1 MMNTIGKQ
9 VSKKIQ
15 DDIKK
20 SKRKRKDMKTSQFQK
35 DFKFLRSCEL
45 AVRALHELNMYINAY
60 KRDSDYKASVRKIC
74 EQIRNMRSTDGL
86 ESDYGQLMFEG
97 RMKFKRENETR
108 FTDDCYLM
116 CFHSRILIFEIEEP
130 EYTGKGLFGLKREE
144 SYQSTQKDNYVYIGS
159 TKVTKNMVLLEDKDG
174 GKKGEA
180 IITIRVMDNFQL
192 NNQESF
198 SVMVPEGK
206 QYDELKKKFQE
217 LVDKAG
223 ERPTTDK
230 HRMHD
235 FHTAIPKHN
244 IEMKNP
250 KPPPRCGEC
259 GLYIFGLLFMG
270 YKCETCNECY
280 HSNCFLDG
288 EADPRF
294 RKSNLIIL

>member
-1 MMNTIGKQ
+1 MNAIGRQ

-15 DDIKK
+15 NNIKE
-20 SKRKRKDMKTSQFQK
+20 SKQKRSYMKNFQFQK
-35 DFKFLRSCEL
+35 DFKFLRSCEV
-45 AVRALHELNMYINAY
+45 AVRAFHELNMYINAY
-60 KRDSDYKASVRKIC
+60 QRDSDYKASVRKIC
-74 EQIRNMRSTDGL
+74 KQIRNMRSTDGF

-97 RMKFKRENETR
+97 RMKFKRENENK
-108 FTDDCYLM
+108 FTDNCYLM

-130 EYTGKGLFGLKREE
+130 ENTGKGIFGLKRK
-144 SYQSTQKDNYVYIGS
+144 SHQSTQKDLYVYIGAS
-159 TKVTKNMVLLEDKDG
+159 KVTHNMVLLEDRNS

-180 IITIRVMDNFQL
+180 IITIRVMDGFQL
-192 NNQESF
+192 NDQESF

-206 QYDELKKKFQE
+206 PYNELLRKFQA
-217 LVDKAG
+217 LVDKAV

-235 FHTAIPKHN
+235 FHTAIPKHH

-270 YKCETCNECY
+270 YKCDTCNQCY
-280 HSNCFLDG
+280 HSYCFLDG

-294 RKSNLIIL
+294 CKS

>member
-1 MMNTIGKQ
+1 MNTIGIEI
-9 VSKKIQ
+9 SKKIQ
-15 DDIKK
+15 NDITK
-20 SKRKRKDMKTSQFQK
+20 SKRKRQGMKTSQFQK
-35 DFKFLRSCEL
+35 DRKFLRSCEV

-74 EQIRNMRSTDGL
+74 GQIRNMKSTDGL
-86 ESDYGQLMFEG
+86 ESDYGQLMFER
-97 RMKFKRENETR
+97 RMKFKRENEPK
-108 FTDDCYLM
+108 FTGNCYLM
-116 CFHSRILIFEIEEP
+116 CFNSLILIFEIEEP
-130 EYTGKGLFGLKREE
+130 EDTGKGIFGLKREK
-144 SYQSTQKDNYVYIGS
+144 SYQSTQKDLYVYIGAC
-159 TKVTKNMVLLEDKDG
+159 KVTNNMVLLEDKNG
-174 GKKGEA
+174 GKRGEA
-180 IITIRVMDNFQL
+180 IITIQVMDDYQL

-206 QYDELKKKFQE
+206 DYDELKKKFQE
-217 LVDKAG
+217 LVDKAV

-230 HRMHD
+230 HRMHE

-294 RKSNLIIL
+294 RKF